1 MSLRIEKIQDLP
13 LDNLDDLLWESKR
26 TGFNAVQRLITNWAS
41 GANRFDCPGEAF
53 FIAWRENCM
62 VGVCGLNVDP
72 YANSPHI
79 GRVRHLYV
87 TLAHRRQ
94 GIGRALVKQ
103 VITVAQPN
111 FAQLHVR
118 TYSQIAD
125 RFYRSLGFTPCHE
138 SGDYSHRLIL
148 RNCHSSSHLH

>member
-13 LDNLDDLLWESKR
+13 LDHLDDLLWESKR

-53 FIAWRENCM
+53 FMAWRENCM
-62 VGVCGLNVDP
+62 VGICGLNVDP

-94 GIGRALVKQ
+94 GIGRALSWENSRLRLKHR
-103 VITVAQPN
+103 TGAFTTAPN
-111 FAQLHVR
+111 LPPSR
-118 TYSQIAD
+118 
-125 RFYRSLGFTPCHE
+125 
-138 SGDYSHRLIL
+138 IL
-148 RNCHSSSHLH
+148 F